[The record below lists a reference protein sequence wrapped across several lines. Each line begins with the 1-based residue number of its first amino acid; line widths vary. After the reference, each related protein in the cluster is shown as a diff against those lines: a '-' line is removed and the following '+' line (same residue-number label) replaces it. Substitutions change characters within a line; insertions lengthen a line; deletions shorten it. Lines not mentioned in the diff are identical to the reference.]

1 MSHIKSRMHKFKA
14 NKHNKRAMVTQDPE
28 VTVNC
33 TIPNQSEED
42 HKTDDN
48 YDYENDRFESPERF

>member
-1 MSHIKSRMHKFKA
+1 MHKFKA